1 MDDAKKVI
9 TALLRTLAGWEGHDV
24 LVHEVWAD
32 SPSSACVVFEHTN
45 GDFGPIGY
53 RVVFPPY
60 AVAGDPSSTGE
71 AWALGL
77 IEPLGSLT
85 NQIRRDEFGIAW
97 AVGIEPSGSLPIP
110 PTWRPTPS

>member
-1 MDDAKKVI
+1 MDEASTVI
-9 TALLRTLAGWEGHDV
+9 KTLLRTLATWEGHDV

-53 RVVFPPY
+53 RVAFPPH
-60 AVAGDPSSTGE
+60 AVEGEPSSTGE

-77 IEPLGSLT
+77 IEPLGNLT

-97 AVGIEPSGSLPIP
+97 AVGVVPNEPLPIP
-110 PTWRPTPS
+110 PTWRPAK